1 MNKRQT
7 SHKKI
12 VLHLN
17 IENFKKVDAAKFSL
31 SVDQKSWSGINP
43 YLEDLYNS

>member
-1 MNKRQT
+1 MRYS

-12 VLHLN
+12 VLDLN
-17 IENFKKVDAAKFSL
+17 TENFKKVDVAKFSL